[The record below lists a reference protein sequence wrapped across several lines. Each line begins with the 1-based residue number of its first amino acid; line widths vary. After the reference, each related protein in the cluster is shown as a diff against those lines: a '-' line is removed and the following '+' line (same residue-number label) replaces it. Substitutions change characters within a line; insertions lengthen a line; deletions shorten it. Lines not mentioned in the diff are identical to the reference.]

1 MFPCRGGFLGK
12 PLRAI
17 SRFRH
22 QDAQTPPS
30 PLVGEGGRG
39 KRGKRRGNAANRA
52 SLSRTPPLRG
62 GCPPPFV
69 RIRHIRGDP
78 CAIPPPQGEA
88 RLRGLWRNNYSKTM
102 MPSLHSIRLNERR
115 GEKQPLLDP
124 RLAPPHAT
132 SRTRALDQVH
142 PSMFRTI
149 RYACSGRVHRSVF
162 RHHANTT
169 RSTAIATKRIAR

>member
-30 PLVGEGGRG
+30 PTRGEGGRG
-39 KRGKRRGNAANRA
+39 MRGKRRGNAANRA

-62 GCPPPFV
+62 GCSPPFV
-69 RIRHIRGDP
+69 RIRHI
-78 CAIPPPQGEA
+78 CVE
-88 RLRGLWRNNYSKTM
+88 RNNYSKTM

-124 RLAPPHAT
+124 RLAPPTPRHEHAPWIRRIRPCSVPFDMPLRSRST
-132 SRTRALDQVH
+132 SPR
-142 PSMFRTI
+142 
-149 RYACSGRVHRSVF
+149 
-162 RHHANTT
+162 HANTT
-169 RSTAIATKRIAR
+169 RSTTIATKRIAR

>member
-30 PLVGEGGRG
+30 PTRGEGGRG
-39 KRGKRRGNAANRA
+39 MRGKRRGNAANRA

-62 GCPPPFV
+62 GCSPPFV
-69 RIRHIRGDP
+69 RIRHI
-78 CAIPPPQGEA
+78 CVE
-88 RLRGLWRNNYSKTM
+88 RNNYSKTM

-124 RLAPPHAT
+124 RLAPPTPRHEYAPWI
-132 SRTRALDQVH
+132 SGASVNVPYH
-142 PSMFRTI
+142 SIFR
-149 RYACSGRVHRSVF
+149 SDRVHRSVF

-169 RSTAIATKRIAR
+169 RSTTIATKRIAR

>member
-30 PLVGEGGRG
+30 PTRGEGGRG
-39 KRGKRRGNAANRA
+39 MRGKRRGNAANRA

-124 RLAPPHAT
+124 RLAPPTPRHEYAPWI
-132 SRTRALDQVH
+132 SGASVNVPYH
-142 PSMFRTI
+142 SIFR
-149 RYACSGRVHRSVF
+149 SDRVHRSVF

-169 RSTAIATKRIAR
+169 RSTTIATKRIAR

>member
-39 KRGKRRGNAANRA
+39 MRGKRRGNAANRA

-69 RIRHIRGDP
+69 RIRHIRVDP

-124 RLAPPHAT
+124 RLAPPTPRHEHAPWIRRIRPCSVPFDMPLRSRST
-132 SRTRALDQVH
+132 SPR
-142 PSMFRTI
+142 
-149 RYACSGRVHRSVF
+149 
-162 RHHANTT
+162 HANTT
-169 RSTAIATKRIAR
+169 RSTTIATKRIAR

>member
-102 MPSLHSIRLNERR
+102 MPSLHSISKLNERR

-124 RLAPPHAT
+124 RLAPPTPRHEHAPWIRRIRPCSVPFDMPLRSRST
-132 SRTRALDQVH
+132 SPR
-142 PSMFRTI
+142 
-149 RYACSGRVHRSVF
+149 
-162 RHHANTT
+162 HANTT
-169 RSTAIATKRIAR
+169 RSTTIATKRIAR

>member
-124 RLAPPHAT
+124 RLAPPTPRHEYAPWIRRIRPCSVPFDMPLRSRST
-132 SRTRALDQVH
+132 SPR
-142 PSMFRTI
+142 
-149 RYACSGRVHRSVF
+149 
-162 RHHANTT
+162 HANTT
-169 RSTAIATKRIAR
+169 RSTTIATKRIAR